1 MYESEGTRA
10 QATVSLDPALARGG
24 VTVVD
29 LLERPFGQG
38 APAFRSAVERDED
51 GGAALLFRPFEI
63 KTLRISRARCRL
75 RRPLRGRIWN
85 DQGHR
90 GPEPAGPDRPITWSS
105 RAMTSSPPS
114 DTDPAGT

>member
-10 QATVSLDPALARGG
+10 QATVSLDPALARGE

-29 LLERPFGQG
+29 LLERPFGPG
-38 APAFRSAVERDED
+38 APAVRSAGERDGD
-51 GGAALLFRPFEI
+51 GGARRFFLPFEI

-75 RRPLRGRIWN
+75 RRPLRGRLCN

-90 GPEPAGPDRPITWSS
+90 GPEAAGPDRPIL
-105 RAMTSSPPS
+105 
-114 DTDPAGT
+114 